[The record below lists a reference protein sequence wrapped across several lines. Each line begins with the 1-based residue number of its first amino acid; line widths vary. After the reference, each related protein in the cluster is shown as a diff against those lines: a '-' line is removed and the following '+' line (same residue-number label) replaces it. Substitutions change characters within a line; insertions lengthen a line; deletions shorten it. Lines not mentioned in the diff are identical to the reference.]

1 MPVSNKKYFVQKFL
15 ITLLLSP
22 SQPILLPQKACMR
35 AAQTDTV
42 WNIYVGLGLLSS
54 SWPLCHC
61 GQQPD
66 KESLCN
72 FKAQSLSSE
81 EKHT

>member
-15 ITLLLSP
+15 ITLILSP
-22 SQPILLPQKACMR
+22 SLPILLPQKVCMR
-35 AAQTDTV
+35 AAQTYTMR
-42 WNIYVGLGLLSS
+42 NIYVGLCLLSS

-61 GQQPD
+61 EQQPD
-66 KESLCN
+66 KERLYN

-81 EKHT
+81 EKHM